1 MQLMTPMARHQA
13 GVTLI
18 EMMIAL
24 VVGLI
29 VTGAV
34 LALVVS
40 IMQSNNETIQ
50 ATRLTQELRSLADIM
65 TLEMR
70 RARGLTDPLANVGMG
85 GAAASECDIAPVASA
100 TCLRVGYRCDAAAGT
115 GQFRTFSF
123 SNNDLLLGTSA
134 TAPVACGTGSAL
146 NSDELVL
153 DSVVMTAGADGSVN
167 VALSGHLSTDN
178 ASTQRT
184 LTRTIWPRSAAVT
197 P

>member
-1 MQLMTPMARHQA
+1 MIPMARQQA

-50 ATRLTQELRSLADIM
+50 STRLTQELRSLADIM

-70 RARGLTDPLANVGMG
+70 RARGLADPLANVGTG
-85 GAAASECDIAPVASA
+85 GAASECDIAPVASS
-100 TCLRVGYRCDAAAGT
+100 TCLRVGYACNVVAGT

-123 SNNDLLLGTSA
+123 SNNQLLLGTST
-134 TAPVACGTGSAL
+134 TAPVACNAGTAL
-146 NSDELVL
+146 DSNELVL
-153 DSVVMTAGADGSVN
+153 DSVVMTGAADGSVA
-167 VALSGHLSTDN
+167 VALTGHLATDN

>member
-1 MQLMTPMARHQA
+1 MQLMKSMHRQQA
-13 GVTLI
+13 GVTLV
-18 EMMIAL
+18 ELMIGL

-50 ATRLTQELRSLADIM
+50 STRLTQELRSLADIM

-70 RARGLTDPLANVGMG
+70 RARGLSDPLANIGMG
-85 GAAASECDIAPVASA
+85 GAAVSECDIAPVASA
-100 TCLRVGYRCDAAAGT
+100 TCLQVGYACNVVAGT
-115 GQFRTFSF
+115 GQFRTFSY
-123 SNNDLLLGTSA
+123 SNNQLLLGTSTA
-134 TAPVACGTGSAL
+134 APVACNTGTAL
-146 NSDELVL
+146 DSNELVL
-153 DSVVMTAGADGSVN
+153 DNVVMTGAADGSVE
-167 VALSGHLSTDN
+167 VVLTGHLATDN